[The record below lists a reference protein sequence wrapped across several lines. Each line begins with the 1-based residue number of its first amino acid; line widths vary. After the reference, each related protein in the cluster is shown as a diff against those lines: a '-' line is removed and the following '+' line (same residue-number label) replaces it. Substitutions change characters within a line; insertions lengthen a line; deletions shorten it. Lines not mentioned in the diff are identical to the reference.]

1 MRQDKVQRY
10 IQLYPVSTV
19 LSSRSLDPDGGE
31 ECDNL
36 GDADPLP
43 RLVEIPAELLPP
55 LGGNSI
61 GKLWLEFWLDIPYT
75 RRRQKKEQ
83 FRVMQQIKTGNLRL
97 KLKPF
102 FFY

>member
-36 GDADPLP
+36 GGADPLP

-75 RRRQKKEQ
+75 EKKFNIGW
-83 FRVMQQIKTGNLRL
+83 FRYVTVSKWSL
-97 KLKPF
+97 KF
-102 FFY
+102 SSQN